1 MNATS
6 LLVDAADVR
15 SIVERI
21 GRDALMD
28 SLIARLTEAIV
39 RYDPTVAQVPPR
51 RGLHYRTPEW
61 GLLEW
66 MPAHFGSEG
75 TMVKLVGYHPTNPER
90 RGLPTVISTIS
101 LFDASSG
108 HLIGL
113 LDGTFITALRT
124 GAASA
129 VASRVLAEPGSR
141 TLGVIGCGAQSVT
154 QVHGL
159 SRLFP
164 FDRIIAYD
172 IRDDVAR
179 TFRERIGFL
188 DVRVERVRRES
199 LMELLA
205 ESDILCTCTSAA
217 PGEGPVFPDFAN
229 KPHLHVNAVGSD
241 FHGKFEVPVALL
253 RRSLVC
259 PDFTEQATDEGECQQ
274 LQPGEIGPDLRTL
287 VQHADE
293 YASARSTPTVFD
305 STGWALEDHVAA
317 RLMFDY
323 AREVGAGRHVAIEC
337 LPPDAKDPYS
347 LLRAHE
353 VVTAAAARTA
363 GPPL

>member
-15 SIVERI
+15 SIVQRI

-28 SLIARLTEAIV
+28 SLIGRLTEAIV
-39 RYDPTVAQVPPR
+39 RYDPTIAQVPPR
-51 RGLHYRTPEW
+51 GGLHYRTPEW

-66 MPAHFGSEG
+66 MPAHVGGEG
-75 TMVKLVGYHPTNPER
+75 TTVKLVGYHPANPER
-90 RGLPTVISTIS
+90 RGIPTIISTIS
-101 LFDASSG
+101 LFDGSSG

-113 LDGTFITALRT
+113 IDGTLVTALRT

-129 VASRVLAEPGSR
+129 IASRVLAEPRSR
-141 TLGVIGCGAQSVT
+141 TLGVIGCGAQAVT
-154 QVHGL
+154 QIHAL
-159 SRLFP
+159 SRLFS

-179 TFRERIGFL
+179 TLRDRVGFL
-188 DVRVERVRRES
+188 DVRVERVRREQ
-199 LMELLA
+199 LAELLA

-217 PGEGPVFPDFAN
+217 PGEGPVFLDFAN

-241 FHGKFEVPVALL
+241 FHGKFEVPVELL

-293 YASARSTPTVFD
+293 YASARGTLTVFD

-317 RLMFDY
+317 LLMFDY
-323 AREVGAGRHVAIEC
+323 AREIGAGRQVAIEC

-347 LLRAHE
+347 LLRAND
-353 VVTAAAARTA
+353 VVTAAAAQTA
-363 GPPL
+363 WAPQ